1 MSRCLKFIAIVLVML
16 SGCSGFEVEPPP
28 DNQIQFVRNT
38 NNLLSDKYPT
48 TFRPVPILL
57 IPDSKVDALKRV
69 PNVRAPDVFQPS
81 LTGADGALHAQ
92 AVGDVTRADEHTP
105 PFDAFAKLR
114 FTKAG
119 SGWQCTAEF
128 VGDSN
133 DVLLTAGHCV
143 FDNDMHIWH
152 SNFRTLVR
160 YNSGI
165 SDLTLNWE
173 CAAIYSG
180 WINGVYSRD
189 YAFIKLRGASD
200 KALGIRAG
208 STPTAT
214 KSVGYPSNYFGG
226 EQLAQVDGTISN
238 GGSGTVRMANN
249 PFGPGSSG
257 GAWLDAN
264 SVAVGLN
271 SFRPTSDTGAMWG
284 PQFDADTILL
294 YNFVKAGCN
303 SGVSASRAA
312 FKALN
317 SPSMTV
323 VEQDIPSIKSPIY
336 LTNSPSDKCACE
348 GAQAVNLINES
359 ASSYLVE
366 FQVNKFGQSERLETR
381 DQSSVLIGPGRS
393 ELLACTHSAELG
405 QSCDIESSVSLMS
418 TSRVLNLRDKLG
430 TLSVQSVSPE
440 FCAEKCT
447 NGSAGYCLPLGS
459 GAAPIVKSLSIF
471 LTSSLNRPPINGVV
485 ATIPEMISSFGGDP
499 DKIGNPCSR
508 SSFYRDGVKISN
520 DGANCRVT
528 TKVLESGPNAL
539 RLSLVSS
546 TQSFAVASSTKVM
559 APKAKSAEPD
569 RTLFPDRT
577 KAPVFE
583 FHGPK
588 NEDELNATFGGVVT
602 SVEKIGDKL
611 VLTTENGCSVGDV
624 SKP

>member
-1 MSRCLKFIAIVLVML
+1 MSWCRRFMAIALVAL
-16 SGCSGFEVEPPP
+16 SGCSGFEVQRPPE
-28 DNQIQFVRNT
+28 NQILFVRNT
-38 NNLLSDKYPT
+38 NNLLSDSYPT
-48 TFRPVPILL
+48 TFQPEPILL
-57 IPDSKVDALKRV
+57 IPDSKADALKRV

-81 LTGADGALHAQ
+81 LTGTEGALRTQ
-92 AVGDVTRADEHTP
+92 ALGDVTRADEHTP

-114 FTKAG
+114 YTKAG

-128 VGDSN
+128 VGGSN

-143 FDNDMHIWH
+143 FDNDLHIWH

-160 YNSGI
+160 YNAGA
-165 SDLTLNWE
+165 SDLSLNWE

-180 WINGVYSRD
+180 WANGAYSRD

-200 KALGIRAG
+200 KALGLRAG
-208 STPTAT
+208 STPAAT

-226 EQLAQVDGTISN
+226 EQLAQVDGTISG
-238 GGSGTVRMANN
+238 GGSGTVRMSNN

-257 GAWLDAN
+257 GAWLDVN

-294 YNFVKAGCN
+294 YSFVKAGCN
-303 SGVSASRAA
+303 SDEAALRAA
-312 FKALN
+312 FKSSD
-317 SPSMTV
+317 SPSTAV
-323 VEQDIPSIKSPIY
+323 VEQDTPSIKSPIR
-336 LTNSPSDKCACE
+336 LASSQSDKCACK
-348 GAQAVNLINES
+348 GAKAFNLINES
-359 ASSYLVE
+359 AESYLVE
-366 FQVNKFGQSERLETR
+366 FRVNKFGSSERLETR
-381 DQSSVLIGPGRS
+381 NQSSVQIGPGRS
-393 ELLACTHSAELG
+393 ELLACTRGAEFDR
-405 QSCDIESSVSLMS
+405 SCDVESSVSLLS
-418 TSRVLNLRDKLG
+418 SSRVLNLRDKFG

-440 FCAEKCT
+440 FCAKKCT
-447 NGSAGYCLPLGS
+447 DGSAGYCLPLGS
-459 GAAPIVKSLSIF
+459 GAAPIVKSLSAF
-471 LTSSLNRPPINGVV
+471 LTSSLSRPPINGVV
-485 ATIPEMISSFGGDP
+485 ATVREMVSSFGGDP

-508 SSFYRDGVKISN
+508 SSFYRDGDEISN

-528 TKVLESGPNAL
+528 TKALESGPNAL
-539 RLSLVSS
+539 RLSLVNP
-546 TQSFAVASSTKVM
+546 TQTFAVASSTKVKE
-559 APKAKSAEPD
+559 PKAKSAEPD
-569 RTLFPDRT
+569 RTLFSDRT

-602 SVEKIGDKL
+602 AVERIGDKL